1 MNPLLRSRA
10 AHVFVES
17 LATPLL
23 SAEDAHHLLR
33 VQRLRDG
40 ETVTVSDGRGGWRAC
55 VLASGELVPAGPVE
69 RIGPPTSTSITIA
82 AAIPKGDR
90 AEWMVQKLTEVGVD
104 RIVLVDCAR
113 SVVRWSGDRAARN
126 SERLARVA
134 REAAMQSRRTNLPLV
149 EGPLPVVEVLSRP
162 GTVAA
167 EPGAQPWPPMAG
179 TTTVVVG
186 PEGGFTAEELAH
198 AAGVVS
204 LGETVLRVETAAV
217 VAAAL
222 AAHVHS

>member
-1 MNPLLRSRA
+1 VNPLLRSSA

-17 LATPLL
+17 LAAPTLD
-23 SAEDAHHLLR
+23 AEDAHHLLR

-40 ETVTVSDGRGGWRAC
+40 EVVTVSDGRGGWRAC
-55 VLASGELVPAGPVE
+55 VLAAGELASAGPLQQTAPNLPSV
-69 RIGPPTSTSITIA
+69 TIA

-113 SVVRWSGDRAARN
+113 SVVRWSGERAAR
-126 SERLARVA
+126 SRERLFRVA
-134 REAAMQSRRTNLPLV
+134 REAAMQSRRTYLPVV
-149 EGPLPVVEVLSRP
+149 EGPLPVVEVLARP

-167 EPGAQPWPPMAG
+167 EPGAQPWPPMVGA
-179 TTTVVVG
+179 TTVVVG
-186 PEGGFTAEELAH
+186 PEGGFTAAELAH

-217 VAAAL
+217 VAAVL
-222 AAHVHS
+222 VTSMCS